1 MRNLVVLSDG
11 TGNSASALSKTNVWR
26 LYEALDLSGSDQI
39 ATFGDGVGTSQ
50 LKILRVLGLALGIG
64 VKKNTL
70 QLYKFLCRC
79 YEDDDRIFCF
89 GFSRG
94 AFTVRTLA
102 GLIQHEGL
110 VDFKSEAELERAAL
124 AAYRAYRKTA
134 FSTWLPWVV
143 GGRLLRDAVVWLW
156 DKAIGARTYAEI
168 KSATIA
174 RKRHMIP
181 IEFLG
186 VWDTVVAYGLPVD
199 ELTQAVDKWVW
210 PMTFR
215 DLSLL
220 PNVNWARHALSID
233 DERRT
238 FFPLPWSEAEERA
251 LRALDPDLPED
262 RLLQVWFAGVHANV
276 GGGYPDDSLSYVPLC
291 WMIEQAAQKGLI
303 FRKEIVGVQDGLAS
317 AAGRLYDSRAG
328 LGMFYRYQPRDIGAL
343 MGGERPII
351 HHSVVTRM
359 ALGVAGYAPV
369 SLPDDL
375 DVLPPYGPKIAF
387 SAAVAAD
394 QLPFDAHGNAG
405 MPAPPAADREMPP
418 TAMGELQQSKKQV
431 LEQIMQLGTPDVA
444 HNRAPIVELVRDTVW
459 WRRATYFLSLGLALV
474 IAAFPVLSPAVH
486 FRGDQEGDTWVR
498 TVVQIIID
506 PFRQFLPG
514 YLSPWISAVEDHG
527 SLAVFILVL
536 FGISLRLSSLLQR
549 RIGDRSRAA
558 WQVQARVDGQA
569 LDRLRLTGQQR
580 AGLQAGIGFAVL
592 GGLAWGGNAD
602 VLLVIVCGLASA
614 AGFTLF
620 VRRKF
625 VDAGRIDVAH
635 PGFLL
640 EVARWLR
647 TEPYVLA
654 VYRWFARVVLPAF
667 FLIACVVG
675 VISGVHHM
683 AIALLGN
690 GGYFCDAEATNP
702 PSADVSDRSFTFKT
716 TSLCHQ
722 TGIGLTE
729 GRRYRLTITI
739 PSDDDWFDK
748 AIWTDVRG
756 FATDRARH
764 YLGMPLKHW
773 WTANWFQPIA
783 RVGRRGNYEYL
794 LDPIEPL
801 PYVPIERCKAPDD
814 PAPDPSEPATAEVKA
829 AVKQCGGLKLEPT
842 RKLVA
847 EFTPRRSGELY
858 IYVND
863 ALLLWPGMLT
873 FFYGNNSGSAQV
885 TVSPVL
891 APAVI
896 ER

>member
-11 TGNSASALSKTNVWR
+11 TGNSASALNKTNVWR

-50 LKILRVLGLALGIG
+50 LKFLRLLGLALGIG

-70 QLYKFLCRC
+70 QLYKFLCRS
-79 YEDDDRIFCF
+79 YEDDDRIWCF

-102 GLIQHEGL
+102 GLIQHQGL
-110 VDFKSEAELERAAL
+110 VSFRSEEELDRAAL

-143 GGRLLRDAVVWLW
+143 AGRWLRDFAIRLW
-156 DKAIGARTYAEI
+156 TRSVGARTWDEI
-168 KSATIA
+168 RQETFE
-174 RKRHMIP
+174 RGRHLIP

-215 DLSLL
+215 DRSLL
-220 PNVNWARHALSID
+220 INVNCARHALSID

-238 FFPLPWSEAEERA
+238 FFPIPWSEQEEREA
-251 LRALDPDLPED
+251 RARIPTLPAD

-291 WMIEQAAQKGLI
+291 WMIEQASDKGLI
-303 FRKEIVGVQDGLAS
+303 FRKEIVAVQDGLAS
-317 AAGRLYDSRAG
+317 AAGRLYDSRSG
-328 LGMFYRYQPRDIGAL
+328 FGMFYRYQPRDVSAL
-343 MGGERPII
+343 MGGEKPII

-359 ALGVAGYAPV
+359 ALGVGGYAPI

-375 DVLPPYGPKIAF
+375 AVMPPYGPPIPF
-387 SAAVAAD
+387 SAAFAAS

-405 MPAPPAADREMPP
+405 MPTPPARDREMPP
-418 TAMGELQQSKKQV
+418 ATMGELQESKKEV
-431 LEQIMQLGTPDVA
+431 LEQIIQLDTTDVE
-444 HNRAPIVELVRDTVW
+444 RDRTPIVNLVRDTVW
-459 WRRATYFLSLGLALV
+459 WRRATYFVSLALALV
-474 IAAFPVLSPAVH
+474 IAAFPVLSPSIH

-498 TVVQIIID
+498 TVVQIILD

-514 YLSPWISAVEDHG
+514 YLTPWISAVEDHG

-536 FGISLRLSSLLQR
+536 FFVVLRLSSFLQR

-558 WQVQARVDGQA
+558 WRVQARVDGQE

-580 AGLQAGIGFAVL
+580 AGLQGAVIFALL
-592 GGLAWGGNAD
+592 GGLAWGGKANIA
-602 VLLVIVCGLASA
+602 LVIACGLASA
-614 AGFTLF
+614 AGLVLF

-625 VDAGRIDVAH
+625 VDAGRIDAAH

-640 EVARWLR
+640 LIARKLRTWWVSLTIYRWL
-647 TEPYVLA
+647 
-654 VYRWFARVVLPAF
+654 ARVVLPAF
-667 FLIACVVG
+667 FLLACVVG
-675 VISGVHHM
+675 VVAGVHHM
-683 AIALLGN
+683 AVALLGN
-690 GGYFCDAEATNP
+690 AGYFCEKESGSLA
-702 PSADVSDRSFTFKT
+702 SADATDRSFAFT
-716 TSLCHQ
+716 TSSLCQ
-722 TGIGLTE
+722 NTGIGVTE
-729 GRRYRLTITI
+729 GRRYRVTITI
-739 PSDDDWFDK
+739 PPDDDWFDK
-748 AIWTDVRG
+748 SIWTDVRG
-756 FATDRARH
+756 FASDRATH
-764 YLGMPLKHW
+764 YIGMPLKHW
-773 WTANWFQPIA
+773 WTANWFQPVV

-794 LDPIEPL
+794 LEPAEPL
-801 PYVPIERCKAPDD
+801 PYVPLERCKAPGD
-814 PAPDPSEPATAEVKA
+814 PAADPSQPATA
-829 AVKQCGGLKLEPT
+829 AVKQAVMQCGGQTLEPT

-863 ALLLWPGMLT
+863 AMLLWPGMVN
-873 FFYGNNSGSAQV
+873 FFYNNNSGSAQGKIE
-885 TVSPVL
+885 PVL

-896 ER
+896 SR